1 MQKNKKNNYKKQ
13 LFEEGKIVMQ
23 ICRLDNT
30 WNKPDS
36 ELLSH
41 NTFYFYDGNVY
52 LNTKESTF
60 K

>member
-30 WNKPDS
+30 WNKRDS

-52 LNTKESTF
+52 LNTKE
-60 K
+60 